1 MRLMSIAALISEI
14 QKVDGNTAVNP
25 GMLRSLVRDKKV
37 KHLYHGDKLRI
48 NADQFPMDMNSLF
61 GLDPSV
67 EMPRIRSIHNA
78 FLEVKESNPEL
89 GTSEQRIRRL
99 IGMGK
104 LPHIRIG
111 NRAYVALESFDA
123 PYNEC
128 LMYDDYQDSE
138 EAMLEQIAKEQLAI
152 SKKRRH

>member
-138 EAMLEQIAKEQLAI
+138 EAMLEQIAK
-152 SKKRRH
+152 